1 MTGKNDSMAMLGWKI
16 PLTLLIWSVIVIGAC
31 SDTSPLYSF
40 YPSPD
45 PSIFFMFG
53 RGLLHG
59 LLPYVEMADS
69 KGPLLVWIYYAAA
82 WIDGH
87 SFAGIFLI
95 QCVTLF
101 TTLLLACGTARFYL
115 SQRGSLLASMLLC
128 LFLFDSFPFQRGGG
142 VEELCWPGM
151 AAVVYGLVRYF
162 RMRDR
167 RSLLFLFGT
176 AGVFAGAASMMK
188 FSIAFPVCALGGV
201 LCLWLWWN
209 GRRKEAAVALGV
221 ALAGFLAV
229 VVPCS
234 AWLVSNGVLKE
245 AMNEYLLCS
254 VRYGTVSQDT
264 TWWARLLRPAPVR
277 CLSDVLMWVAV
288 IWALAIAGWRQLKTQ
303 KALLFTALLYIFFKV
318 EMFSVYNYYYNS
330 ILSPMMIWV
339 TIFFVAR
346 AERRFS
352 LCMPRMA
359 AATLAIACLT
369 GAGVAAGLTGAVRK
383 GDFVWNGREFYS
395 PAVRERLASFSEAS
409 VLYLGWLD
417 RGFGITWDWKPCGR
431 YWFLQNFPS
440 EEMVREQ
447 YDYIEQGIPDIIH
460 TSSRDD
466 DSFLRQHGYKPLMPE
481 LDGGFWCR
489 VSQGDGEPS
498 PEE

>member
-1 MTGKNDSMAMLGWKI
+1 MTEENNSVTFLGWKI
-16 PLTLLIWSVIVIGAC
+16 SWVLLIWSVMVVGVC

-40 YPSPD
+40 CPSPD

-101 TTLLLACGTARFYL
+101 TTLLLACKTASFYL
-115 SQRGSLLASMLLC
+115 SRRGSLLASMLLC
-128 LFLFDSFPFQRGGG
+128 VFLFDSFPFQRGGG

-151 AAVVYGLVRYF
+151 AALVYGLARYF

-167 RSLLFLFGT
+167 RSLLFLFGVV
-176 AGVFAGAASMMK
+176 GIFAGAAFMMK

-209 GRRKEAAVALGV
+209 GLRKEAAVALV
-221 ALAGFLAV
+221 ITATGFLAV

-234 AWLVSNGVLKE
+234 AWLVSNGVWKE

-254 VRYGTVSQDT
+254 VRYGTVAQDA
-264 TWWARLLRPAPVR
+264 TWWAKLLRPAPVR
-277 CLSDVLMWVAV
+277 CLSDALMWVAV
-288 IWALAIAGWRQLKTQ
+288 IWALAIAGWRSLKTQ
-303 KALLFTALLYIFFKV
+303 KALLFTVLLYIFFKV

-330 ILSPMMIWV
+330 ILSPMMIWA
-339 TIFFVAR
+339 TIFFVAQ

-352 LCMPRMA
+352 LHMPQMA
-359 AATLAIACLT
+359 AAALAIVCLT
-369 GAGVAAGLTGAVRK
+369 AAGVAAGLTGAVRK
-383 GDFVWNGREFYS
+383 GDFVWNGTEFYS
-395 PAVRERLASFSEAS
+395 SAVRERLAPFSGAS

-417 RGFGITWDWKPCGR
+417 RGFGIPWGWKPCAR

-447 YDYIEQGIPDIIH
+447 YGYIEQGIPDIVH
-460 TSSRDD
+460 TSSRKY
-466 DSFLRQHGYKPLMPE
+466 DSFLQKHGYKPLMPE
-481 LDGGFWCR
+481 LDKGYWCR
-489 VSQGDGEPS
+489 ASKTDHESSSQE
-498 PEE
+498 

>member
-1 MTGKNDSMAMLGWKI
+1 
-16 PLTLLIWSVIVIGAC
+16 
-31 SDTSPLYSF
+31 
-40 YPSPD
+40 
-45 PSIFFMFG
+45 
-53 RGLLHG
+53 
-59 LLPYVEMADS
+59 
-69 KGPLLVWIYYAAA
+69 
-82 WIDGH
+82 
-87 SFAGIFLI
+87 
-95 QCVTLF
+95 
-101 TTLLLACGTARFYL
+101 
-115 SQRGSLLASMLLC
+115 
-128 LFLFDSFPFQRGGG
+128 
-142 VEELCWPGM
+142 
-151 AAVVYGLVRYF
+151 
-162 RMRDR
+162 
-167 RSLLFLFGT
+167 
-176 AGVFAGAASMMK
+176 MMK

-234 AWLVSNGVLKE
+234 AWLVSNGVWKE

-369 GAGVAAGLTGAVRK
+369 GTGVAAGLTGAVRK

>member
-1 MTGKNDSMAMLGWKI
+1 M
-16 PLTLLIWSVIVIGAC
+16 
-31 SDTSPLYSF
+31 
-40 YPSPD
+40 
-45 PSIFFMFG
+45 
-53 RGLLHG
+53 
-59 LLPYVEMADS
+59 
-69 KGPLLVWIYYAAA
+69 
-82 WIDGH
+82 
-87 SFAGIFLI
+87 
-95 QCVTLF
+95 
-101 TTLLLACGTARFYL
+101 
-115 SQRGSLLASMLLC
+115 
-128 LFLFDSFPFQRGGG
+128 
-142 VEELCWPGM
+142 
-151 AAVVYGLVRYF
+151 
-162 RMRDR
+162 
-167 RSLLFLFGT
+167 
-176 AGVFAGAASMMK
+176 
-188 FSIAFPVCALGGV
+188 
-201 LCLWLWWN
+201 
-209 GRRKEAAVALGV
+209 
-221 ALAGFLAV
+221 
-229 VVPCS
+229 
-234 AWLVSNGVLKE
+234 
-245 AMNEYLLCS
+245 
-254 VRYGTVSQDT
+254 
-264 TWWARLLRPAPVR
+264 
-277 CLSDVLMWVAV
+277 AV

-460 TSSRDD
+460 TSSRND

-481 LDGGFWCR
+481 MDGGFWCR

>member
-115 SQRGSLLASMLLC
+115 SQRGSLL
-128 LFLFDSFPFQRGGG
+128 
-142 VEELCWPGM
+142 
-151 AAVVYGLVRYF
+151 
-162 RMRDR
+162 
-167 RSLLFLFGT
+167 FLFGT

-234 AWLVSNGVLKE
+234 AWLVSNGVWKE

>member
-1 MTGKNDSMAMLGWKI
+1 MEGKINPASALGWKI
-16 PLTLLIWSVIVIGAC
+16 PLVLLIWSVIVVGAC

-45 PSIFFMFG
+45 PSVFFMFG

-101 TTLLLACGTARFYL
+101 ATLFLSCRTARFYL
-115 SQRGSLLASMLLC
+115 SRRGSLLASMLLC

-151 AAVVYGLVRYF
+151 AALVYGLVWYF
-162 RMRDR
+162 RARDR
-167 RSLLFLFGT
+167 RSLLFLFGG
-176 AGVFAGAASMMK
+176 AGVFTGAAFMMK
-188 FSIAFPVCALGGV
+188 FSIAFPVGFLCV
-201 LCLWLWWN
+201 ILCLWLWWK
-209 GRRKEAAVALGV
+209 GEKREAAAALGATV
-221 ALAGFLAV
+221 AGFLAV
-229 VVPCS
+229 MIPCS
-234 AWLVSNGVLKE
+234 VWLVSNGIWKE
-245 AMNEYLLCS
+245 AMNEYVLCS
-254 VRYGTVSQDT
+254 VRYGTVAQDT
-264 TWWARLLRPAPVR
+264 PWWVKLLRPVPVR

-288 IWALAIAGWRQLKTQ
+288 IWALATQGWRQFKTR
-303 KALLFTALLYIFFKV
+303 KALLFTVLLYVLFKM

-330 ILSPMMIWV
+330 ILSPLMIWV
-339 TIFFVAR
+339 TIFFAAQ

-352 LCMPRMA
+352 LRVPRMA
-359 AATLAIACLT
+359 AATLAVVCLM
-369 GAGVAAGLTGAVRK
+369 GAGMAAGLTGAARK
-383 GDFVWNGREFYS
+383 GDFVWNARELHS
-395 PAVRERLASFSEAS
+395 PADRERLAPFSGAS

-447 YDYIEQGIPDIIH
+447 YHYIEQGIPDIIH
-460 TSSRDD
+460 TSSNDD
-466 DSFLRQHGYKPLMPE
+466 DSFLRQHGYRPLMVE
-481 LDGGFWCR
+481 VDGNYWCR
-489 VSQGDGEPS
+489 ASERGNESSSGE
-498 PEE
+498 